1 MNTEAYRRGI
11 ELFNSG
17 AFFDAHE
24 VWEDVW
30 RQSEG
35 LDKQFLQGLIQV
47 AVAFHHYSTG
57 NVAGARSVLERACR
71 NLAECP
77 EDFGDIK
84 LHPLL
89 DSLAVWRGALETG
102 SPEMAPPKLEV
113 TLEGQ

>member
-1 MNTEAYRRGI
+1 MNTEAYRRGL

-24 VWEDVW
+24 AWEDVW

-57 NVAGARSVLERACR
+57 NVEGARSVLERAGR
-71 NLAECP
+71 NLAEFP
-77 EDFGDIK
+77 EEFGGIRVS
-84 LHPLL
+84 LL
-89 DSLAVWRGALETG
+89 LAALGRWQEALAAG
-102 SPEMAPPKLEV
+102 EPAPVVPRLE
-113 TLEGQ
+113 EI